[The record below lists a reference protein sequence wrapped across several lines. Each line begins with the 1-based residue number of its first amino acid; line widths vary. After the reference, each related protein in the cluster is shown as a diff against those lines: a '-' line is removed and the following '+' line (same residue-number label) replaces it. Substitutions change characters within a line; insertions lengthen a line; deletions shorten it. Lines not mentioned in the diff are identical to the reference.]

1 MPAGHSERAEDLP
14 CALTGLSVVGTVG
27 TYHVSTC
34 EVYIQKWIFAES
46 PTSMLQVTR
55 QASSFGTSRDQDLN
69 HEISLGLAP
78 SVKHIAIFE
87 KLTGAMSSK
96 PIHES
101 ACVSTAYRERGVLS
115 TDFEAPH
122 VELAKS
128 AIGVS

>member
-87 KLTGAMSSK
+87 KLTGASMSSK

-101 ACVSTAYRERGVLS
+101 SHERLCINSLQRTGRFVNRFRG
-115 TDFEAPH
+115 TPC
-122 VELAKS
+122 
-128 AIGVS
+128 